1 MNKFCISVVYRHT
14 PDGHTA
20 LSFSS
25 SLLKPLGVEQLKVFV
40 DGGSSE
46 RTLLAAAA
54 GLEDPDRV
62 AAGNLV
68 ADVMART
75 GLSED
80 QVVLGRFPERTE
92 LSDTA
97 LLVNCDGGAGEHNLL
112 VPFDEQAFGCRGKGP
127 VVIPFGTDESAI
139 RAASV
144 GIPLA
149 KQLDCEVVFYHSTWT
164 NPAVEDSDPC
174 LHVCAAARRTEQ
186 LLTAAATAVGVKF
199 RVVVETARDVVLGTL
214 RCAVRERANLLV
226 MAREPKIIHG
236 SYVDRTL
243 LQSTVPMLVVNRPM
257 GGASC

>member
-14 PDGHTA
+14 PDGRTA
-20 LSFSS
+20 LNFSS
-25 SLLKPLGVEQLKVFV
+25 SLLRPLGAGQLRVFV
-40 DGGSSE
+40 DGGSRE
-46 RTLLAAAA
+46 GTALAVAG
-54 GLEDPDRV
+54 GLEDPEAI
-62 AAGNLV
+62 AANNLI
-68 ADVMART
+68 ADVTART
-75 GLSED
+75 GLSKA
-80 QVVLGRFPERTE
+80 QVVLGRLSERTE
-92 LSDTA
+92 LPDTA
-97 LLVNCDGGAGEHNLL
+97 LLVDCGGGAGEHNLL

-127 VVIPFGTDESAI
+127 VVIPFGTDQSAV

-186 LLTAAATAVGVKF
+186 QLTDSATAAGVKF

-214 RCAVRERANLLV
+214 RCAVRERASLLV

-243 LQSTVPMLVVNRPM
+243 LQSTVPMLVVNRPI
-257 GGASC
+257 GGAPC